1 MDGSQV
7 TAAVKLL
14 GKVLPDL
21 SSTALTDTD
30 GKSLS
35 ISVIRFSDKD

>member
-1 MDGSQV
+1 MDSSQV

-21 SSTALTDTD
+21 SATTLANSD
-30 GKSLS
+30 GGPLQ
-35 ISVIRFSDKD
+35 IIVRRYADD